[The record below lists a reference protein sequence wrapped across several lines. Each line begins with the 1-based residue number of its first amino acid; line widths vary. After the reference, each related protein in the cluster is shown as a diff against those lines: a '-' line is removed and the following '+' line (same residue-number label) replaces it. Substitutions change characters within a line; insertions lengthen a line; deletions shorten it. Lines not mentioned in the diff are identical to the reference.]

1 MSDDDADDDIDVG
14 VGIGMGAKCKDSCYK
29 SNGKMKKSKCS
40 QNKCSACSEC
50 PQPTPSP
57 TPSPTPDPTPSPTP
71 EPTPSPTPN
80 PTPSPTPNPTPTPT
94 PNPTPAPTPPVL
106 RNYDVVSIQNVYDG
120 GNSYLD
126 TCAHTSCA
134 GSTAY
139 QVQTASSSNRDSGS
153 GLWRIIRA
161 GNGNGNGIVNSG
173 DTVYVVNMYGGHTWL
188 DSCGGASCTGG
199 TQWNVVTN
207 SGGSRGSTSQWQ
219 IGGSGGAITMGETVT
234 FRNLYSGGN
243 GYLDSCGG
251 ASCGGAKW
259 NVYTN
264 WNVRGSTSQ
273 WRLIAGR

>member
-1 MSDDDADDDIDVG
+1 
-14 VGIGMGAKCKDSCYK
+14 MGAKCKDSCYK

-50 PQPTPSP
+50 PQPTP
-57 TPSPTPDPTPSPTP
+57 
-71 EPTPSPTPN
+71 N
-80 PTPSPTPNPTPTPT
+80 PTPSPTPNPTPNPT
-94 PNPTPAPTPPVL
+94 PYPTPAPTPPVL
-106 RNYDVVSIQNVYDG
+106 RNGDVVSIQNVYAG

-126 TCAHTSCA
+126 TCAYTSCA

-153 GLWRIIRA
+153 GLWKIIRA
-161 GNGNGNGIVNSG
+161 AGTGIVNSG
-173 DTVYVVNMYGGHTWL
+173 DTVYVINQYGSQTWL

-219 IGGSGGAITMGETVT
+219 IVGSGGLYQAIALGETVT
-234 FRNLYSGGN
+234 FKNLYTGGN

-251 ASCGGAKW
+251 ASCGRAKW

-264 WNVRGSTSQ
+264 TGIRGSTSQ